1 MEIWKEIK
9 NFEDYEVSNMG
20 RVRRK
25 YRKLKGYK
33 YLKPNKTEKGYWYV
47 ILYNHRTKKRK
58 KLRVHRL
65 VALAFIPNEKNYEQV
80 HHIDHNKENNNVN
93 NLAWVTNKMN
103 CEFYQE
109 YKRKKNKSSE

>member
-1 MEIWKEIK
+1 MEIWKEIEGY
-9 NFEDYEVSNMG
+9 EDYQVSNMG

-33 YLKPNKTEKGYWYV
+33 YLNPNKTEKGYLYV

-65 VALAFIPNEKNYEQV
+65 VALAFIENPNNYPEV

-109 YKRKKNKSSE
+109 YKRENKGSR